1 MKNYLKPEL
10 TRNEL
15 VTKERLSSLAGWL
28 EDGGAGADY
37 KDAGITTYV
46 IES

>member
-10 TRNEL
+10 TKIN
-15 VTKERLSSLAGWL
+15 VISKERLSNLSNWL
-28 EDGGAGADY
+28 EDGGAGSDY

-46 IES
+46 VES